1 MNCFYCYAVPALL
14 FLYAV
19 RKYQEYKWRTC
30 KNNINLTGKIAL
42 ITGANSGIGFEVAKE
57 LAKRGA
63 KVILACRDLS
73 KADEAIKL
81 IENDLGSTGI
91 TDLVDLC
98 FVPCHLN
105 QVQFTPSVSF
115 DLSFNFTELI

>member
-30 KNNINLTGKIAL
+30 TNNVKLTGKVAL

-73 KADEAIKL
+73 KADVAIKL
-81 IENDLGSTGI
+81 IEKDLGSSVI
-91 TDLVDLC
+91 ANLVA
-98 FVPCHLN
+98 
-105 QVQFTPSVSF
+105 
-115 DLSFNFTELI
+115 